1 LKLALPTF
9 LAGQDISAPCG
20 AAAPAARVGLR
31 AGKAAGKF
39 FLLAAGYFLTAR
51 LGLRLAPPE
60 LAISLIWLPTGIA
73 TAGLFRWGLRFWPA
87 VTLAAWVLL
96 RYSFEVHGPQ
106 GLLIIAGQTA
116 APVLAAVLLKTLRF
130 HPGFDRRRDI
140 GLFCLAAA
148 LGMMASATGGVTG
161 LTLAGLSPWAD
172 FGRAWL
178 TWWLGDCMGV
188 LIAAPLLVS
197 VTWQSGRRILS
208 RGGEFLAWC
217 AVAAAMFLVIFFT
230 PAQPGVGTLPL
241 VFLPMALTAWAAL
254 RFGVSGT
261 SIASLSLAL
270 LAAAGT
276 AAGCGPFLKPE
287 LYSGVFLLWSYLGS
301 VTVLS
306 FMIMGIEIGR
316 GKAQEALLQ
325 SKTDLEE
332 TNRQLQES
340 ITHTQR
346 LASEAER
353 ANAAKSDFLARMSHE
368 IRTPMNGVIGMTDL
382 LLQTPLSAEQR
393 DYAEVSRSSGESLL
407 RLINEIL
414 DLSKIEAGRL
424 ELETLDFNLSTL
436 VAEAVQVV
444 RPKAALKGLAILM
457 EIAPDVPQVL
467 RADPGRLRQVLVN
480 LCDNAVKFT
489 SRGSISVTVRLE
501 EQDARGFLL
510 RFEVTDTGA
519 GISQE
524 AVGRLFQ
531 PFEQNDSSTT
541 RKYGGSGLGLAISR
555 QLAGLMGGQIGVSS
569 QESRGSTFWFTIRA
583 GKAGSQTLPPDPA
596 GKAAAE
602 SPSKASFHVLV
613 VEDNAINQKVARLLL
628 EQLGHRV
635 TVVSS
640 GAEAL
645 EYLEKNACDLILMDC
660 EMPELDGYATTRA
673 LRAPGSRTLNPH
685 IPVIALTANA
695 MPGEEQKCQAAGM
708 NGFLTKPVKAGQLA
722 AMLERFRA
730 EESGPA

>member
-1 LKLALPTF
+1 MKLALPTF
-9 LAGQDISAPCG
+9 LAGQDLSASARESG
-20 AAAPAARVGLR
+20 ASRLDLR
-31 AGKAAGKF
+31 AGKTAGKF

-96 RYSFEVHGPQ
+96 RFSFEVKGPL
-106 GLLIIAGQTA
+106 GFVIIAGQTA
-116 APVLAAVLLKTLRF
+116 APMLAAFLLKALRF
-130 HPGFDRRRDI
+130 HPDFDRRRDI
-140 GLFCLAAA
+140 ALFCLAAA
-148 LGMMASATGGVTG
+148 LGMTASATGGVAG
-161 LTLAGLSPWAD
+161 LSLAGLSPWAD

-197 VTWQSGRRILS
+197 VTWQSWRHILS

-217 AVAAAMFLVIFFT
+217 LVAAAMFLVIFFT
-230 PAQPGVGTLPL
+230 PAQPGVGTLSL

-316 GKAQEALLQ
+316 GEAQGALLQ
-325 SKTDLEE
+325 SKSDLEE
-332 TNRQLQES
+332 MNRRLQES
-340 ITHTQR
+340 IIRAQR
-346 LASEAER
+346 LAREAER

-414 DLSKIEAGRL
+414 DLSRIEAGRL
-424 ELETLDFNLSTL
+424 ELETLDFEIASL
-436 VAEAVQVV
+436 VSEAMQVV
-444 RPKAALKGLAILM
+444 RPQADLKGLKVSA
-457 EIAPDVPQVL
+457 EIAPEVPPLL
-467 RADPGRLRQVLVN
+467 RGDPGRLRQILVN

-489 SRGSISVTVRLE
+489 RSGSVSLAVRVE
-501 EQDARGFLL
+501 NQDARAVVL

-524 AVGRLFQ
+524 AIERLFQ
-531 PFEQNDSSTT
+531 PFEQSDSSTT

-569 QESRGSTFWFTIRA
+569 CEGQGSTFWFTIRA
-583 GKAGSQTLPPDPA
+583 GRPAPQTSHLAQA
-596 GKAAAE
+596 GKEMAE
-602 SPSKASFHVLV
+602 TPSKAALRVLI
-613 VEDNAINQKVARLLL
+613 VEDNATNQKVARLLL

-635 TVVSS
+635 VVVSR
-640 GAEAL
+640 GADAL
-645 EYLEKNACDLILMDC
+645 DFLEKNPCDLVLMDC

-673 LRAPGSRTLNPH
+673 LRAPGSRALNPR

-695 MPGEEQKCQAAGM
+695 MPGEEEKCRAAGM
-708 NGFLTKPVKAGQLA
+708 NGFLTKPVKADRLA
-722 AMLERFRA
+722 ATLARFVAA
-730 EESGPA
+730 EPA